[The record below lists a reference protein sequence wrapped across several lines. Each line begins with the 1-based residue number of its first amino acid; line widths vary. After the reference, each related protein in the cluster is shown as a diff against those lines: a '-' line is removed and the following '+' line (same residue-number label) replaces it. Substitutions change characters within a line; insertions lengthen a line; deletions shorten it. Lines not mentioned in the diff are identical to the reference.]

1 MNNYNKVLAK
11 EAIKQIIPE
20 KIYTK
25 QEIVKFDLIPWSKH
39 EQTVRRI
46 LERGALKGKFFEA
59 EHAVNNRWEI
69 KGSDIVEY
77 LKTFS
82 GKK

>member
-1 MNNYNKVLAK
+1 MDNYNKILAK
-11 EAIKQIIPE
+11 EAIKHIVPE
-20 KIYTK
+20 RIYTK
-25 QEIVKFDLIPWSKH
+25 NDIVKERLIPWSRH

-46 LERGALKGKFFEA
+46 LDRGVLKHNFMKGLNRA
-59 EHAVNNRWEI
+59 NNVWSI

-82 GKK
+82 GLK